1 MEKIFVRVE
10 CLHMEDG
17 TVIPKTLF
25 WNDGRYWEIKR
36 VIHSCRSSN
45 HEFEGIRYL
54 VLIGSAEKIYTNW
67 IIDGTSNPVR
77 GGVEPN
83 EMLIFLSGA

>member
-54 VLIGSAEKIYTNW
+54 VLIGSAEKNLYQLDNRW
-67 IIDGTSNPVR
+67 Y
-77 GGVEPN
+77 VEP
-83 EMLIFLSGA
+83 G